1 MPPKRT
7 STSNP
12 SGNVS
17 QTPASQNRPKK
28 APVLWEKDGTNGNSS
43 IRIVLDWLAVEG
55 NFQRWRGDTKGGL
68 SKSALANKILDEMA
82 KAGIT
87 HRDNKGIQTRI
98 QDLQISYGKA
108 RDYLR
113 GTGAGLCDEDIEN
126 GTTTLQAALE
136 KRCKFYDELHAIMA
150 TRTCADPQ
158 HVRDSVTRTN
168 PDLLNGTT
176 PNDSLDS
183 STPRD
188 SSPTPANP
196 VLQTNKD
203 TSNNTNND
211 DHNTSVATITLT
223 VRGGGSKRK
232 RSSKGCE
239 PQGLEKVLSDSYK
252 FRFDCFNAKERR
264 EDKRDKAREKREDK
278 RDKRQAKRERK
289 QNKIQ
294 AKREQVDAQIK
305 LQNAETDEVGKRLQ
319 YVREM
324 KDLGFDQAEIDNFM
338 SNQFSQGEGSRHKL
352 ISDSS
357 EDSSNESSEDLSDD
371 PSSESSNS
379 SKDQGNTEE

>member
-1 MPPKRT
+1 MVPMET
-7 STSNP
+7 
-12 SGNVS
+12 
-17 QTPASQNRPKK
+17 QAS
-28 APVLWEKDGTNGNSS
+28 
-43 IRIVLDWLAVEG
+43 
-55 NFQRWRGDTKGGL
+55 GL
-68 SKSALANKILDEMA
+68 SLTGLRLKGTSKGFRQESKIYKSLTEKRAIIYEARGRDYVTKILKMV
-82 KAGIT
+82 
-87 HRDNKGIQTRI
+87 Q
-98 QDLQISYGKA
+98 LPF
-108 RDYLR
+108 
-113 GTGAGLCDEDIEN
+113 
-126 GTTTLQAALE
+126 

-150 TRTCADPQ
+150 TRTCANPQ

-196 VLQTNKD
+196 VSQTNKD
-203 TSNNTNND
+203 TSNNTNNN
-211 DHNTSVATITLT
+211 DHNTSVATITPT

-278 RDKRQAKRERK
+278 RDKRQAKQERK

-305 LQNAETDEVGKRLQ
+305 LRNAKTDEVGKRLQ

-338 SNQFSQGEGSRHKL
+338 SNQFSQ
-352 ISDSS
+352 
-357 EDSSNESSEDLSDD
+357 
-371 PSSESSNS
+371 
-379 SKDQGNTEE
+379 

>member
-12 SGNVS
+12 SGNFS

-28 APVLWEKDGTNGNSS
+28 APVSWEKDGTDGNSS

-55 NFQRWRGDTKGGL
+55 NFQR
-68 SKSALANKILDEMA
+68 
-82 KAGIT
+82 IT

-136 KRCKFYDELHAIMA
+136 KWCKFYDKLHAIMA
-150 TRTCADPQ
+150 TRTCANPQ

-203 TSNNTNND
+203 TSNNTNNN
-211 DHNTSVATITLT
+211 DHNTSVATITPT

-239 PQGLEKVLSDSYK
+239 PQGLE
-252 FRFDCFNAKERR
+252 KERR

-305 LQNAETDEVGKRLQ
+305 LRNAKTDEVGKRLQ

-338 SNQFSQGEGSRHKL
+338 SNQFSQGEGSLHKL
-352 ISDSS
+352 ISNSS

>member
-1 MPPKRT
+1 VACLKKLANRQAMPPKRT

-43 IRIVLDWLAVEG
+43 IRMVLDWLAVEG

-68 SKSALANKILDEMA
+68 SKSALANEILDGMA

-87 HRDNKGIQTRI
+87 HRDNNVIQTRI

-108 RDYLR
+108 RDYLQ
-113 GTGAGLCDEDIEN
+113 GTGAGLRDEDIEN
-126 GTTTLQAALE
+126 GTTTLQGEHSLGYSLGQNRLLMLIYCIFKAALE

-188 SSPTPANP
+188 LSPTPANP
-196 VLQTNKD
+196 VSQTNKD

-211 DHNTSVATITLT
+211 DHNTSVATITPT

-232 RSSKGCE
+232 RSSKGLFCGYSA
-239 PQGLEKVLSDSYK
+239 PYK
-252 FRFDCFNAKERR
+252 NIHDCF
-264 EDKRDKAREKREDK
+264 
-278 RDKRQAKRERK
+278 
-289 QNKIQ
+289 
-294 AKREQVDAQIK
+294 
-305 LQNAETDEVGKRLQ
+305 
-319 YVREM
+319 Y
-324 KDLGFDQAEIDNFM
+324 
-338 SNQFSQGEGSRHKL
+338 
-352 ISDSS
+352 
-357 EDSSNESSEDLSDD
+357 
-371 PSSESSNS
+371 
-379 SKDQGNTEE
+379 